1 MPFSEFGRPN
11 ADLNIR
17 LDKTALQAG
26 DELKARV
33 ELVPKE
39 DFHVRLGKVELVCVE
54 TNVQT
59 VRSQYGVSYHKKT
72 HTRSIAEEAF
82 MENRIV
88 RRLAGASTDVRFVL
102 PPDALPTLEGT
113 AVNKIQPGITW
124 EVRASLDVTRARDM
138 RQIQEVTVVRT
149 PAPDDTPPRPVVS
162 EERHRQCALTLDLS
176 RSEAR
181 SGDRLDGSLRAVM
194 LEDVDAAEVRVEM
207 VRVEKFGNEAQ
218 DHSIDKVSLGRDATL
233 QSGQT
238 REWRFQL
245 DVGHVGVPS
254 LKTDKSSVTW
264 LVKGILDRRMRRDLR
279 VEQEISVDF

>member
-1 MPFSEFGRPN
+1 MPFSEFGRPK

-59 VRSQYGVSYHKKT
+59 VRSQYGMSYHKKT

-176 RSEAR
+176 PERGAIRGQTGRQPAR
-181 SGDRLDGSLRAVM
+181 RNAGRCGR
-194 LEDVDAAEVRVEM
+194 R
-207 VRVEKFGNEAQ
+207 GGQ
-218 DHSIDKVSLGRDATL
+218 GRDG
-233 QSGQT
+233 QSRKVRQ
-238 REWRFQL
+238 
-245 DVGHVGVPS
+245 
-254 LKTDKSSVTW
+254 
-264 LVKGILDRRMRRDLR
+264 
-279 VEQEISVDF
+279 